1 MSEDKT
7 YNLNGKLIELVGA
20 LEATTNETAEIMLL
34 SAIKQTLVRDFGAV
48 LDHDDPLGKYQ
59 KEATLNQAQ
68 AKIDDVMFPSCGW
81 IDWKGGECPVPVG
94 LAVDVTHRHGKKYLK
109 QRAGCEGLAR
119 FWDHTGSG
127 GDIIAYRISK

>member
-7 YNLNGKLIELVGA
+7 YNLNGKLSELVGA

-34 SAIKQTLVRDFGAV
+34 SAIKHTLVRDFGAV
-48 LDHDDPLGKYQ
+48 LDKD
-59 KEATLNQAQ
+59 EAQEPN
-68 AKIDDVMFPSCGW
+68 DGW
-81 IDWKGGECPVPVG
+81 IDWSGGECPVPIGVT
-94 LAVDVTHRHGKKYLK
+94 VDVTHRHGKKYLK
-109 QRAGCEGLAR
+109 QSAGCEGLAR